1 MRGREGGR
9 EGDACAFTEADA
21 VYTTSA
27 TFTIH
32 RTEKL
37 QLLNLRPTTQV
48 EMYLVSYKFKCAL
61 VLAVSM
67 HPSCLPACMYVDY

>member
-1 MRGREGGR
+1 MRR
-9 EGDACAFTEADA
+9 EGDVCAFTEADA

-61 VLAVSM
+61 LLAMSIA
-67 HPSCLPACMYVDY
+67 LACMHVDN